1 MCAGRIVNTLDSSL
15 HFTSITLSLN
25 ITGPTSRE
33 LLARAIHSDFIVR
46 VPQPLHLSTL
56 LRNVYLHILT
66 IPVWRLRTASSEFTQ
81 KREIIRNCQV

>member
-15 HFTSITLSLN
+15 HFTSIALSLN

-46 VPQPLHLSTL
+46 VPQPLYSSTL
-56 LRNVYLHILT
+56 LRMCTYT
-66 IPVWRLRTASSEFTQ
+66 DDSRLAFAHRAVRIRTKAGNNT
-81 KREIIRNCQV
+81 